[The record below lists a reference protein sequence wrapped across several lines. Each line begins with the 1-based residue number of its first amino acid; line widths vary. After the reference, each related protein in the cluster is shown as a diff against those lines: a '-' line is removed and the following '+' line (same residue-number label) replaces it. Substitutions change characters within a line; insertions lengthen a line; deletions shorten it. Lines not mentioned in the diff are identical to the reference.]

1 MTTLSILVIDAAIV
15 VGFLAVMILGLE
27 HREKPGAVPF
37 LVLAGMLAAMTV
49 GIAVARSGMVP
60 QEWTDYALYVPFVFA
75 SLSWV
80 ALAFDY
86 TGRGPAVTRR
96 LAGGLA
102 AFGVTVAF
110 SPLLSV
116 IVPDLLVPVTLLLI
130 NAMQFALIAAVGY
143 GAVLVARSAIEYGD
157 LTRSGSLVL
166 SAVGTGLIAATVVL
180 VLTPPLAFGT
190 LFAVSEAI
198 LGSIAVL
205 LLIVG
210 VRYRIFETGATAGHL
225 ARESVLD
232 EMSAA
237 VAITGRRD
245 RLLDI
250 NATAERTF
258 DLDRPDALGT
268 AIEDALGFDPDRET
282 HPLTVETSEGRR
294 EFEPE
299 RSELT
304 RQNGEQIGRA
314 YILRDVTERRTHEQR
329 LDVLNRV
336 LRHNLRNDLD
346 AVRGFAETLE
356 REDAAVDDATL
367 ARQIRTTAN
376 GVADLGSTLSSADRL
391 LEAEG
396 LDLEPVELGAVLA
409 GIEERVSEADPA
421 ASVQLSMEDSP
432 ITCRTDRQILETV
445 VEEVVQNGVEHSDA
459 GTPQVEIHA
468 RRGDEIVI
476 EVRDDGPGI
485 PERERAVLLDGEER
499 PLRHGSG
506 LGLWLVYWGVTRL
519 GGTLAFRERE
529 PHGSVV
535 SIRIPDRDTTP
546 TRNRR
551 SESSPVDDR

>member
-1 MTTLSILVIDAAIV
+1 MTTLVTLAIDVAIV
-15 VGFLAVMILGLE
+15 LGFLVVVVFGLE
-27 HREKPGAVPF
+27 HREEPGAVPF
-37 LVLAGMLAAMTV
+37 LVLAGLLAAMTL
-49 GIAVARSGMVP
+49 GIVVARSGLLP
-60 QEWTDYALYVPFVFA
+60 QQWNIYALYVPFVFA
-75 SLSWV
+75 SLAWV

-86 TGRGPAVTRR
+86 TGRGPVVTRR
-96 LAGGLA
+96 LAWGLA
-102 AFGVTVAF
+102 AFGVTAAL

-116 IVPDLLVPVTLLLI
+116 GMPDILVQVSFLVI
-130 NAMQFALIAAVGY
+130 NAIQFVLIAAVGY

-157 LTRSGSLVL
+157 LTRVGSLVL
-166 SAVGTGLIAATVVL
+166 SAVGTGLVGATIVM
-180 VLTPPLAFGT
+180 VLTPPLALGT
-190 LFAVSEAI
+190 VFAVSEAI

-205 LLIVG
+205 LLVAG
-210 VRYRIFETGATAGHL
+210 VRYRIFETGANPGHL

-258 DLDRPDALGT
+258 DLERPDALGKPV
-268 AIEDALGFDPDRET
+268 EDALGFDPNRES
-282 HPLTVETSEGRR
+282 HPLTVGTSEGRR
-294 EFEPE
+294 EFVSD
-299 RSELT
+299 RAELT
-304 RQNGEQIGRA
+304 RQNGEQMGRA

-356 REDAAVDDATL
+356 QEDAPVDDATL
-367 ARQIRTTAN
+367 ARQIRTTATE
-376 GVADLGSTLSSADRL
+376 VADLGTMLSSADRL
-391 LEAEG
+391 LEVEG
-396 LDLEPVELGAVLA
+396 LDLERVELGAVLA
-409 GIEERVSEADPA
+409 GIEERVSETHTD
-421 ASVQLSMEDSP
+421 ASLLITTEDSP
-432 ITCRTDRQILETV
+432 ITLRTDRQILEIV
-445 VEEVVQNGVEHSDA
+445 LEEVVQNGIEHSDVE
-459 GTPQVEIHA
+459 TPQVEIHA
-468 RRGDEIVI
+468 RRGDEVVI

-535 SIRIPDRDTTP
+535 SIRIPDHETTSARDA
-546 TRNRR
+546 R
-551 SESSPVDDR
+551 S